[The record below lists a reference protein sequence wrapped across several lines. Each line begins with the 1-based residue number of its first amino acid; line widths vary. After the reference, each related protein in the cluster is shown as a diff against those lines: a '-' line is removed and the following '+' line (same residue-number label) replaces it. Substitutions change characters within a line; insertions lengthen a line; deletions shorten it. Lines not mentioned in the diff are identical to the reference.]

1 MRYRNTWLK
10 GSRIDNRRGSV
21 GILLCRKVDQR
32 ERAFTAS
39 LSLPPDPK
47 GLQRSDLEHY
57 ILIQASFSAALAQWQ
72 QRWRE
77 ITTDSLAAL
86 AGHGIAI
93 SFRQSICGS
102 YVATLLHCGGG
113 GIDSG
118 LCPSLLE
125 ARRIVLGYGLEDS
138 P

>member
-1 MRYRNTWLK
+1 M
-10 GSRIDNRRGSV
+10 DNRRGSV

-39 LSLPPDPK
+39 LSLPLDPK

-77 ITTDSLAAL
+77 ITNDSLAAL

-113 GIDSG
+113 GIDS
-118 LCPSLLE
+118 
-125 ARRIVLGYGLEDS
+125 
-138 P
+138 

>member
-1 MRYRNTWLK
+1 M
-10 GSRIDNRRGSV
+10 
-21 GILLCRKVDQR
+21 DQR

-39 LSLPPDPK
+39 LSLPLDPK

-57 ILIQASFSAALAQWQ
+57 ILIQASFSTALAQWQ